1 MDPKYKKQRSPAYCD
16 RILYRSN
23 LPHKVALPLE
33 YYYAP
38 GITSSDHKPV
48 GAVFS
53 VPMVNLTYGPPSAP
67 HGSSHQG
74 SDNQLRLTLKRVS
87 LEGLSVLKKR
97 TTSKIVFPNP
107 YLVISSRSLRD
118 PSERHLSST
127 VHNSRSPSWLD
138 LVLDM
143 KPIPIAE
150 LEDHRLMVKIMD
162 NQSENT
168 QHHAVLGRFVLP
180 LVEAA
185 RLVNRQYSRLQTG
198 EELKED
204 ESVIF
209 TADIVNQGLLG
220 GTVHVELSFKLPDNM
235 ITEARQ
241 KLEGV
246 KASAKFR
253 KAKGLVR
260 GSVAQMANKFRQW
273 TNTEHSG
280 TSLAS
285 DGRMGSIESVGSRD
299 SRNSKQLDSGLGS
312 NNAKGGSSRIRRG
325 IARIMSFHSLS
336 SPLQSSSNIPNQ
348 MSIEGPVPEEE
359 EEEEDELEVAQR
371 EMKAKAAP
379 REAENQDEE
388 QRVAAEAL
396 RAASAGAGMSR
407 LSNSSNTFVPL
418 SILSKGSSSD
428 TTAEGK
434 KKPKKATTFNFG
446 RPVGR
451 KSAEANAINDSN
463 VLASVKEE
471 PLAMQPD
478 PEYLI

>member
-1 MDPKYKKQRSPAYCD
+1 VDPKYKKQRSPAYCD

-53 VPMVNLTYGPPSAP
+53 VPMVNLTYGPSSAP

-97 TTSKIVFPNP
+97 TTGKIVFPNP
-107 YLVISSRSLRD
+107 YLIISSRSLRD

-185 RLVNRQYSRLQTG
+185 QLVNRQYSRLQTG

-220 GTVHVELSFKLPDNM
+220 GTVHVEFSFKLPDNM
-235 ITEARQ
+235 IAEARQ

-285 DGRMGSIESVGSRD
+285 DGRKGSMESVGSRD
-299 SRNSKQLDSGLGS
+299 SRNSKQLDSGSGPT
-312 NNAKGGSSRIRRG
+312 NAKGGSSRIRRG

-336 SPLQSSSNIPNQ
+336 SPLQSGSNIPNQ
-348 MSIEGPVPEEE
+348 TSIEGPVPEE

-371 EMKAKAAP
+371 EMKAKAAQ
-379 REAENQDEE
+379 RKAEKQEEE

-407 LSNSSNTFVPL
+407 LSNSSNAFVPL

-434 KKPKKATTFNFG
+434 KPKKATTFNFG
-446 RPVGR
+446 RPEGR
-451 KSAEANAINDSN
+451 KSAEANAIKDSE
-463 VLASVKEE
+463 VLTTVKEE
-471 PLAMQPD
+471 PLAAQPD